1 MDFLE
6 ELVCRG
12 MFTKPSEPDSDNRK
26 RPVKQNYTL
35 STSAQEKLR

>member
-12 MFTKPSEPDSDNRK
+12 MFAQPSEPDSDNRK
-26 RPVKQNYTL
+26 RPVRQNYTL
-35 STSAQEKLR
+35 SMGAQEKLR